1 MNFSNEIKENNIK
14 GFTMA
19 LNSTINDFS
28 KEYSDK

>member
-1 MNFSNEIKENNIK
+1 MNFQSEKSTGDGK